1 MPERAGKLFSW
12 RWNDRLCRAQVPA
25 RGVKKKGGEKMANE
39 QNLRP
44 SEYKFTDEDRRKATK
59 VRQENLKRRKTFSEI
74 FDAWLTGDH
83 KDKNGNEMNG
93 AEALAQAVLAKAVKG
108 DLKAFELI
116 RDTVGEKPV
125 EKVAKVEIPQEIRD
139 KVESAVKEYGQ
150 KSGD

>member
-1 MPERAGKLFSW
+1 MTVEEQSRGGKAS
-12 RWNDRLCRAQVPA
+12 A
-25 RGVKKKGGEKMANE
+25 E
-39 QNLRP
+39 
-44 SEYKFTDEDRRKATK
+44 TRR
-59 VRQENLKRRKTFSEI
+59 RRKTFAEL
-74 FDAWLTGDH
+74 FDIWLSDDH
-83 KDKNGNEMNG
+83 ADKKGITMNG

-125 EKVAKVEIPQEIRD
+125 EKVAKVEISQEIRD

>member
-1 MPERAGKLFSW
+1 
-12 RWNDRLCRAQVPA
+12 
-25 RGVKKKGGEKMANE
+25 MANE

-44 SEYKFTDEDRRKATK
+44 SEYKFTDEDREKARR

-74 FDAWLTGDH
+74 FDAWLTTDH
-83 KDKNGNEMNG
+83 KDKNGNKMNG

-125 EKVAKVEIPQEIRD
+125 EKVAKVEISQEIRD
-139 KVESAVKEYGQ
+139 KVESAVKQYGQ